1 MARPQ
6 RTSGPC
12 MPLRVLVI
20 DRSPP
25 ISLRQGNALI
35 GVEVLSRLAAHH
47 DLTLVAPAT
56 VDEREAAA
64 QHLGGIFRAM
74 HLVPRTRWTPAI
86 AGSVE
91 AGLAGRLG
99 SAPGLDLPASRAL
112 SRCIRELGVA
122 GTYDVLHVR
131 QLPMAGYGAAIR
143 SAGRLLELIDSE
155 TLGAERARPKTWRTR
170 LRARLAASVERR
182 AMDRFDVVT
191 TVADADA
198 ARLRALQPTA
208 RVDVVPNGVDAARFR
223 ADPHVTAAP
232 SSLVFV
238 GAMAYPPNVAAMRYF
253 TDEVLPI
260 VRRNRPDARLTIV
273 GRDPA
278 PMVRAMASEGVEVTG
293 EVDDVR
299 PYLAAAGIFVAP
311 MVSGSGIK
319 NKVLEAMAMARPVV
333 ATPLAVE
340 GLRVRNGENV
350 LVADSPAG
358 LADAIERLIADA
370 KERARIGDGGRALVE
385 RAYTWDACA
394 ARYEGI
400 YQELAERSE
409 RTR

>member
-1 MARPQ
+1 MH
-6 RTSGPC
+6 
-12 MPLRVLVI
+12 LRVLVI

-25 ISLRQGNALI
+25 VSLRQGNALI

-56 VDEREAAA
+56 VEEREVAA
-64 QHLGGIFRAM
+64 QHLRGIFRAI
-74 HLVPRTRWTPAI
+74 HLVPRNRWTPAL
-86 AGSVE
+86 AGSIEPGV
-91 AGLAGRLG
+91 AARLG

-143 SAGRLLELIDSE
+143 SSGRLLELIDSE
-155 TLGAERARPKTWRTR
+155 TLGAERVRPQTWRTR
-170 LRARLAASVERR
+170 FRAKLAASVERR
-182 AMDRFDVVT
+182 AMGRFDVVT

-198 ARLRALQPTA
+198 DRLRAMGAAA

-223 ADPHVTAAP
+223 PDRNVAAAP

-253 TDEVLPI
+253 TDKVLPI
-260 VRRNRPDARLTIV
+260 VRRTRPDARLTIV

-278 PMVRAMASEGVEVTG
+278 PMVISMASEGVEVTG

-299 PYLAAAGIFVAP
+299 PYLAAAGIVVAP

-340 GLRVRNGENV
+340 GLPVRSGENV

-358 LADAIERLIADA
+358 LADAILRLMADA
-370 KERARIGDGGRALVE
+370 EERARIGDGGRALVE

-394 ARYEGI
+394 ARYERI
-400 YQELAERSE
+400 YQELAERRE
-409 RTR
+409 RSR

>member
-1 MARPQ
+1 
-6 RTSGPC
+6 
-12 MPLRVLVI
+12 
-20 DRSPP
+20 
-25 ISLRQGNALI
+25 
-35 GVEVLSRLAAHH
+35 
-47 DLTLVAPAT
+47 
-56 VDEREAAA
+56 
-64 QHLGGIFRAM
+64 
-74 HLVPRTRWTPAI
+74 
-86 AGSVE
+86 
-91 AGLAGRLG
+91 
-99 SAPGLDLPASRAL
+99 
-112 SRCIRELGVA
+112 
-122 GTYDVLHVR
+122 
-131 QLPMAGYGAAIR
+131 MAGYGAGIR
-143 SAGRLLELIDSE
+143 AAGRLLELIDSE

-170 LRARLAASVERR
+170 LRAKLAASVERR

-198 ARLRALQPTA
+198 ARLRALLPAA

-223 ADPHVTAAP
+223 PDPHVTATP

-238 GAMAYPPNVAAMRYF
+238 GAMAYPPNVAAMRFF

-260 VRRNRPDARLTIV
+260 VRRSRPDARLTIV

-278 PMVRAMASEGVEVTG
+278 PMVRAMASEAVEVTG

-333 ATPLAVE
+333 ATSLAVE
-340 GLRVRNGENV
+340 GLPVRNGENV
-350 LVADSPAG
+350 LVADGPAG
-358 LADAIERLIADA
+358 LADAIERLIVDA
-370 KERARIGDGGRALVE
+370 KERARIGDGGRELVE